1 MWQLSK
7 DKTWQHLCESFSWVR
22 DMRGVPQDAS
32 HHAEGDVETHTR
44 MVIDEMCKLEEFQ
57 QSDAQAQ
64 EILWAS
70 ALMHDIEK
78 RSTTVL
84 EQDGSITS
92 KGHAKKGEKTV
103 RQILYREI
111 PTPFAIREAIAKLV
125 RYHGLPLW
133 IFEKESPEKALFE
146 ASMEV
151 NTQWLMLLAKADI
164 LGRECADKTEL
175 LYKVELFKEF
185 CIEKDCWGKPK
196 TFPSD
201 LARFEYFNKEA
212 RSADYE
218 PYEDKDNFFEVI
230 ILSAL
235 PGTGKDTYIQ
245 KHLPD
250 IPVVSLDNIR
260 RELKISPAD
269 KENNGKVIQISK
281 EQARVYLR
289 KKQSFVWNATNLTR
303 QRRHQLIELFATY
316 GATVK
321 LIYLEVPY
329 HQLLTQNRNR
339 AHVVPGNVLERM
351 IDQLEVPVSSEAH
364 EVVYHLTLNP
374 SPEKGEGL

>member
-7 DKTWQHLCESFSWVR
+7 NKTWEHLYETFLWVR
-22 DMRGVPQDAS
+22 DMRGVPQDAR
-32 HHAEGDVETHTR
+32 HHAERDVEIHTR
-44 MVIDEMCKLEEFQ
+44 MVVEEMGKLPEFQ
-57 QSDAQAQ
+57 DLDAQAQ

-92 KGHAKKGEKTV
+92 KGHAKKGERTV

-111 PTPFAIREAIAKLV
+111 PTPFGIRETIAKLV

-133 IFEKESPEKALFE
+133 IFEKENPEKALYQ
-146 ASMEV
+146 ASLAV
-151 NTQWLMLLAKADI
+151 NLQWLVLLAKADV
-164 LGRECADKTEL
+164 LGRECADKADL
-175 LYKVELFKEF
+175 LYRVELFKEF

-196 TFPSD
+196 AFPSN
-201 LARFEYFNKEA
+201 LARFEYFNKES

-218 PYEDKDNFFEVI
+218 PYQNKDSFFEVI
-230 ILSAL
+230 VLSAL

-245 KHLPD
+245 KQLGD
-250 IPVVSLDNIR
+250 IPVISLDNIR
-260 RELKISPAD
+260 RELKISPTD
-269 KENNGKVIQISK
+269 KENNGRVIQLAK

-289 KKQSFVWNATNLTR
+289 RKQSFVWNATNITR
-303 QRRHQLIELFATY
+303 QNRQQLIDLMVTY

-329 HQLLTQNRNR
+329 LQLLSQNRNR
-339 AHVVPGNVLERM
+339 EYVVPVNVLERM
-351 IDQLEVPVSSEAH
+351 IEKLEIPQIDEAH
-364 EVVYHLTLNP
+364 EVIYEVA
-374 SPEKGEGL
+374 G

>member
-7 DKTWQHLCESFSWVR
+7 NKNWEYLYDTFSWLR
-22 DMRGVPQDAS
+22 DMRGVPQDAR
-32 HHAEGDVETHTR
+32 HHAEGDVEVHTR
-44 MVIDEMCKLEEFQ
+44 MVVEELCQLPEFQ
-57 QSDAQAQ
+57 QLDAQAQ

-111 PTPFAIREAIAKLV
+111 PTPFATREAIAKLV

-133 IFEKESPEKALFE
+133 IFEKENPEKALFA
-146 ASMEV
+146 ASLEV
-151 NTQWLMLLAKADI
+151 NTQWLMLLAKADV
-164 LGRECADKTEL
+164 LGRTCADKAEL

-185 CIEKDCWGKPK
+185 CIENDCWGKAK
-196 TFPSD
+196 AFPSD
-201 LARFEYFNKEA
+201 LARFEYFNKET

-218 PYEDKDNFFEVI
+218 PYQDKDSFFEVI
-230 ILSAL
+230 VLSAL
-235 PGTGKDTYIQ
+235 PGSGKDTYIR
-245 KHLPD
+245 KHLKD
-250 IPVVSLDNIR
+250 IPVISLDNIR
-260 RELKISPAD
+260 RELKISPTD

-281 EQARVYLR
+281 EQARTYLR

-303 QRRHQLIELFATY
+303 QRRHQLIDLMVTY

-329 HQLLTQNRNR
+329 WQLLNQNRNR
-339 AHVVPGNVLERM
+339 EHVVPANVMERM
-351 IDQLEVPVSSEAH
+351 IEQLEIPQIDEAH
-364 EVVYHLTLNP
+364 EVVYELW
-374 SPEKGEGL
+374 

>member
-7 DKTWQHLCESFSWVR
+7 NKTWAHLYETFSWVR
-22 DMRGVPQDAS
+22 DMRGVPQDTR
-32 HHAEGDVETHTR
+32 HHAEGDVEVHTH
-44 MVIDEMCKLEEFQ
+44 MVVEELCKLPDFQ
-57 QSDAQAQ
+57 QLDTQAQ

-111 PTPFAIREAIAKLV
+111 PTPFAICEAVAKLV

-133 IFEKESPEKALFE
+133 IFEKENPEKALFQ
-146 ASMEV
+146 ASLEV
-151 NTQWLMLLAKADI
+151 NTQWLMLLAKADV
-164 LGRECADKTEL
+164 LGRTCADKAEL

-196 TFPSD
+196 VFPSD

-218 PYEDKDNFFEVI
+218 PYQDKDSFFEVT

-245 KHLPD
+245 KNLPD
-250 IPVVSLDNIR
+250 IPVISLDDIR
-260 RELKISPAD
+260 RELKISPTD
-269 KENNGKVIQISK
+269 RDNNGKVIQLAK
-281 EQARVYLR
+281 EQARIYLR
-289 KKQSFVWNATNLTR
+289 KKQSFVWNATNITR
-303 QRRHQLIELFATY
+303 QMRRQLIDLMITY
-316 GATVK
+316 GAFVR

-329 HQLLTQNRNR
+329 QQLLKQNKNR
-339 AHVVPGNVLERM
+339 EYAVSANVLERM
-351 IDQLEVPVSSEAH
+351 IEKLEIPQADEAH
-364 EVVYHLTLNP
+364 EVIY
-374 SPEKGEGL
+374 EIG